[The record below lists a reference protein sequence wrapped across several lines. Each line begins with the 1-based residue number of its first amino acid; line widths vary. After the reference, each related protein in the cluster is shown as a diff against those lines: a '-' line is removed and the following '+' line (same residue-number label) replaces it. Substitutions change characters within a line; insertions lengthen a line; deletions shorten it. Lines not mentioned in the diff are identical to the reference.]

1 MPRPVEKLT
10 LEEVE
15 EEGKEEREEV
25 SRVEEYAV
33 WGRVEELGKS
43 EENEVEEVR
52 EGGGAGAV
60 W

>member
-1 MPRPVEKLT
+1 MEKLT

>member
-1 MPRPVEKLT
+1 VEKLT
-10 LEEVE
+10 LQEVE
-15 EEGKEEREEV
+15 EEGKEEDEREEV
-25 SRVEEYAV
+25 GRVEEYAV

>member
-1 MPRPVEKLT
+1 MEKLT

-25 SRVEEYAV
+25 GRVEEYAV
-33 WGRVEELGKS
+33 WGREEELGKS
-43 EENEVEEVR
+43 EEDEVEEEVR
-52 EGGGAGAV
+52 EGGGAV